1 MKQGKR
7 QVGCQK
13 ETPLAGRLV
22 GDAIS
27 GGVSAADCSKKYQD
41 IFDSLTRNAFDF
53 LQHAVAEF
61 DRAPKYSVIHFC
73 SAIEMLL
80 KARLMQEHWS
90 LIVSKPDQA
99 DLAKFKAGDFI
110 SVTLQ
115 EARARIRNIANEDI
129 GDEAYASFRT
139 LANHRNKVVHF
150 FHHGLESDQ
159 TAKEAIV
166 AEQCRAW
173 FHLHRLLHGWDT
185 YFHDFGSEI
194 ARADKAMKK
203 HQQYLAAKFQA
214 LTSELEARRKAGKA
228 PKACSACGFEA
239 AIPDA
244 IDDQIASLS
253 CLVCDHT
260 EVQVELECPHCSQ
273 SMVIANG
280 GFANCEHCGKGIEP
294 AHLVDALTD
303 HAAAHIAFM
312 DGGNSLD
319 LGNCSNCDGY
329 QTVVRRGES
338 YFCTDCFEVFAHI
351 EQCDWCGDL
360 NTGDMEH
367 SYWSGCNHCDGK
379 ADRDKDD

>member
-1 MKQGKR
+1 MKQGSK
-7 QVGCQK
+7 QVRRQK
-13 ETPLAGRLV
+13 ETPLAGRLA

-27 GGVSAADCSKKYQD
+27 GGASAAGCSKKYQD

-115 EARARIRNIANEDI
+115 DARARLQAIAEEKISD
-129 GDEAYASFRT
+129 DAFKSFRA
-139 LANHRNKVVHF
+139 LANHRNKMVHF
-150 FHHGLESDQ
+150 FHSGLESD
-159 TAKEAIV
+159 EASKIEIV

-173 FHLHRLLHGWDT
+173 FHLHRLLHRWNT
-185 YFHDFGSEI
+185 YFQDFGSEI

-203 HQQYLAAKFQA
+203 HQRYLAAKFQA
-214 LTSELEARRKAGKA
+214 LTPDLEVKREAGKA

-244 IDDQIASLS
+244 IDDQIALLS

-260 EVQVELECPHCSQ
+260 EAQVELECPHCEKSI
-273 SMVIANG
+273 VITDG
-280 GFANCEHCGKGIEP
+280 GYTNCEHCGKGIEP

-303 HAAAHIAFM
+303 HAAAHIAFI
-312 DGGNSLD
+312 DGDDSLD

-338 YFCTDCFEVFAHI
+338 YFCTDCFEFFTHI
-351 EQCDWCGDL
+351 EQCDWCGNL
-360 NTGDMEH
+360 NTDDMEY
-367 SYWSGCNHCDGK
+367 SYWFGCNHCDGK
-379 ADRDKDD
+379 ADGDKDD